1 MAEETKKEEVVVEEG
16 NPEKENGSQEENPKK
31 EKKDAK
37 VLKLKEEIARLERE
51 LKEEKE
57 KNLKEIAEMQTTKRR
72 LKEETINERKYA
84 SMKVISELINPID
97 MLVKIVNGPAPSEEI
112 KNYQIGF
119 QMIANQL
126 LGVLTNEGLKEIACK
141 VEDEYN
147 PVLMQAVT
155 TEEKE
160 GLEVSK
166 VVRVLQTGYMYK
178 DRILKPAMVHV
189 AVPKKI
195 ENNTKNEDKEEQK
208 GE

>member
-1 MAEETKKEEVVVEEG
+1 MAEEVKNEELKDEDIKTEET
-16 NPEKENGSQEENPKK
+16 EAPKK

-51 LKEEKE
+51 LKAEKE

-72 LKEETINERKYA
+72 IKEQSINDRKYA
-84 SMKVISELINPID
+84 SMQVISELIQPID

-126 LGVLTNEGLKEIACK
+126 LGILQNEGLKEIPCK
-141 VEDEYN
+141 ENDEYN
-147 PVLMQAVT
+147 PVNMQALT

-160 GLEVSK
+160 GIETS
-166 VVRVLQTGYMYK
+166 VVLKVLQTGYMYK
-178 DRILKPAMVHV
+178 DRVLKPTMVHV
-189 AVPKKI
+189 AVPQKKI
-195 ENNTKNEDKEEQK
+195 EEQAVNEENNNQEEK